1 MVQGAS
7 LLLRQLADSEAKRCK
22 VQGARCTD
30 FYLFTFVF
38 YLFHPVPILRLI
50 RLRIA
55 EPVP

>member
-1 MVQGAS
+1 MVQGA
-7 LLLRQLADSEAKRCK
+7 K